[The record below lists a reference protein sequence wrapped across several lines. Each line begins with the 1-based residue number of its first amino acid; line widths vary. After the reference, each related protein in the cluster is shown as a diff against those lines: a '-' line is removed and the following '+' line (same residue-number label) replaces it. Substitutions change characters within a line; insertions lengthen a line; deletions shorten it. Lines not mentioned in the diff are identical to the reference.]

1 LGGSS
6 FAPAFFLLPA
16 DRRRALFALHAFCR
30 AADDAVDSGDGDATE
45 AERRLGVIREQVA
58 ALYGHGSL
66 QLPEALELAP
76 YIEPYKLQRE
86 HLDRLLDALARDIRG
101 PAIET
106 EADLTSYC
114 EGVAA
119 APGHLSL
126 AIFGCPEASAYA
138 DTLGLALQCTNIL
151 RDTRQDLLQERL
163 YLPAQ
168 DLQEFGTDRETLISQ
183 ARDRTPIDDRTHDVI
198 ERHRRRTLRWFE
210 AAEEAFFSQPQATR
224 RRLVAARGMQRI
236 YRNLFD
242 RLRRQ
247 EPMPRAR
254 LRTDKLRALTALI
267 SSWSEAYLGGR

>member
-45 AERRLGVIREQVA
+45 AEKRLGVFREQVA
-58 ALYGHGSL
+58 ALYGDGSL
-66 QLPEALELAP
+66 LLPEAIELAP
-76 YIEPYKLQRE
+76 FIEPYKLQRE

-101 PAIET
+101 PGIDS

-126 AIFGCPEASAYA
+126 AIFDCPEAGAYA

-163 YLPAQ
+163 YLPTD
-168 DLQEFGTDRETLISQ
+168 DLQVFGTDRETLISQ
-183 ARDRTPIDDRTHDVI
+183 ARDRTPIDDRTHDLI
-198 ERHRRRTLRWFE
+198 EKHRRRTLRWFE
-210 AAEEAFFSQPQATR
+210 ATEEAYRSQPPATR

-242 RLRRQ
+242 RLRRL

-254 LRTDKLRALTALI
+254 LRTDKLRAVTALI